1 MSIGNTICWSDI
13 PVTDLERANK
23 FYSAVLGAKLKKESF
38 PGMEFV
44 LLPHEE
50 NNVSGCLVVTK
61 DNQPSAT
68 GPLVYLSVEGRIDA
82 AIAAVKQNGG
92 KILVDKSP
100 IGPYGFRAIF
110 LDTEGN
116 RLALHS
122 QKA

>member
-1 MSIGNTICWSDI
+1 MGVSNTVCWADI

-23 FYSAVLGAKLKKESF
+23 FYSAVMGTQLKKESF

-44 LLPHEE
+44 LLPHPESS
-50 NNVSGCLVVTK
+50 VSGCLVAAK

-82 AIAAVKQNGG
+82 AIAAVKQGGG
-92 KILVDKSP
+92 KILVDKTP

>member
-1 MSIGNTICWSDI
+1 MGNTVCWTDI

-23 FYSAVLGAKLKKESF
+23 FYSAVLGTPLKKESF

-44 LLPHEE
+44 LLPHPE
-50 NNVSGCLVVTK
+50 NSVSGCLVVMK

-82 AIAAVKQNGG
+82 AIAAVKQGGG
-92 KILVDKSP
+92 KIIADKSP

-116 RLALHS
+116 RMALHS